1 MTNVDSIESERYA
14 VRGKLAIAGS
24 LHEGAVVIED
34 GFIASVTRSNRND
47 ELPGTVI
54 EAEIVAPG
62 FVDLQVNGGIGHE
75 VAGNTPELRLL
86 AAWLTSTGVT
96 SFLPTAI
103 SSPARFYDQILG
115 SLTEDAPPG
124 CARWLG
130 YHLEGPFLAP
140 ARKGAHPIS
149 AIEAA
154 DDALF
159 ERFLDA
165 FDASLVT
172 LAPEMPGNLD
182 RIRRLREAKCLVSLG
197 HTDATAEEITAGTDA
212 GATMA
217 THLFNA
223 MSPFNHR
230 NPGAIGAVLTDDR
243 LVAGLIADGVHAHP
257 KSVDLAVRAKGVGGI
272 ALVSDMMS
280 AAGMPPGTYTLG
292 GQSVQT
298 DGVSARLADG
308 TLAGSVLTMDAA
320 VRNIVEWA
328 NVTPAEAIRMAT
340 EVPAATLG
348 RSAVGALGPGKFAD
362 LTLLDRDLNV
372 VRTIIGGEI
381 VYERP

>member
-1 MTNVDSIESERYA
+1 MTEIDSTGPDRYA

-24 LHEGAVVIED
+24 LHDGAVVIED
-34 GFIASVTRSNRND
+34 GFFTAVTRSNRND
-47 ELPGTVI
+47 DLPGRVI

-62 FVDLQVNGGIGHE
+62 FVDLQVNGGLGYE
-75 VAGNTPELRLL
+75 VEGNTPELRLI

-96 SFLPTAI
+96 SFLPTVI
-103 SSPARFYDQILG
+103 SSTARFYDQILS
-115 SLTEDAPPG
+115 SLAEDAPPD

-130 YHLEGPFLAP
+130 YHLEGPFLSP

-154 DDALF
+154 DEALF

-172 LAPEMPGNLD
+172 LAPETPGNLD
-182 RIRRLREAKCLVSLG
+182 RIRRLRDASCVVSLG
-197 HTDATAEEITAGTDA
+197 HTDATAEEISAATDA

-223 MSPFNHR
+223 MSSFNHR

-257 KSVDLAVRAKGVGGI
+257 KSVDLAIRAKGVARI

-298 DGVSARLADG
+298 DGLSARLADG

-320 VRNIVEWA
+320 VRNVVEWA

-340 EVPAATLG
+340 EIPAATLG
-348 RSAVGALGPGKFAD
+348 RSAVGALGAGKLAD
-362 LTLLDRDLNV
+362 LALLDRNLNV
-372 VRTIIGGEI
+372 VRTIIGGET
-381 VYERP
+381 VYERR